1 MSTASALWTPL
12 QGRATHMCFSYVGM
26 QEVFQVQGLF
36 KWTARAMP
44 RRRLWSACTTQHKP
58 SEEVSLCG
66 INLCAFQQTG
76 ITVLKRF
83 YWLMYIMIPHL
94 FLLNI
99 VYDSLVKWQS
109 FFSDDLM
116 MLIYQNGEAYDSHCS
131 KENRRAFVMISCN
144 RDKVVTKRWI
154 IGSNIC
160 NSLDSNL
167 LVNYLNSVGVVTQAC
182 VPPDMLL
189 SHFSILHTV
198 FWCVLK
204 WMYLFPLPGPA
215 GGASGGKGEATG
227 LFLPF

>member
-36 KWTARAMP
+36 KWTARVMP

-66 INLCAFQQTG
+66 VNLCAFQQTG

-109 FFSDDLM
+109 FFFRWLDDVDLPKWRSIWFSLFQGEPKSVCDDLM
-116 MLIYQNGEAYDSHCS
+116 QQGQSGNKQMNY
-131 KENRRAFVMISCN
+131 
-144 RDKVVTKRWI
+144 WI
-154 IGSNIC
+154 K
-160 NSLDSNL
+160 
-167 LVNYLNSVGVVTQAC
+167 Y
-182 VPPDMLL
+182 M
-189 SHFSILHTV
+189 
-198 FWCVLK
+198 
-204 WMYLFPLPGPA
+204 
-215 GGASGGKGEATG
+215 
-227 LFLPF
+227 